1 MDNVIDVWSYVLQ
14 LATEQEPTPLEA
26 ASFAKFAEL
35 GRELFRKNA
44 VVAVEPGSHPMR
56 FQLQDGT
63 VVAMSADVETAAP
76 PASFPGLSLHD
87 DVSASKTIVTPAHT
101 LGQ

>member
-1 MDNVIDVWSYVLQ
+1 MDNVIDVWSYVYH
-14 LATEQEPTPLEA
+14 LAVQQDPVLLNAPAFLE
-26 ASFAKFAEL
+26 FAER
-35 GRELFRKNA
+35 GREAFRKNA

-63 VVAMSADVETAAP
+63 VVAMSADVETVAP

-87 DVSASKTIVTPAHT
+87 NVSASKTIATPAHT